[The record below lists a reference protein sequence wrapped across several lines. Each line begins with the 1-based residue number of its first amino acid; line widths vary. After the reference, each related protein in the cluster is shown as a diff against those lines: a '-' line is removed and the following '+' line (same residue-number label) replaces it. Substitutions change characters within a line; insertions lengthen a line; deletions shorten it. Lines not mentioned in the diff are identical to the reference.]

1 MSSYYERDYRYA
13 RDDPPS
19 SDEDKYKSTTVRRY
33 KVGGGGGS
41 STSRVERVERYEEV
55 EDDRRSRYSTRDD
68 LRDNRSHVG
77 RPSGEVVE
85 VDRRTEKTYLPERPR
100 SAFDPPVE
108 RERRVVEKR
117 IERDDS
123 GHHGQDRY
131 YERETDYIREPADRR
146 DTRDNTTVIR
156 ESRETIE
163 RDQPRNYWDRQS
175 RMPWDEGHEDVRIE
189 KHIERRSGDHVDD
202 MRIEKVVERDHDHDH
217 YSHHEHPGAVERY
230 TKETEYYSPADP
242 PPQPIIIRQKAPEP
256 QQIIVQEA
264 AAPPP
269 VIINQ
274 ERPEPGYIVLRE
286 NHRQVARPEPPEEY
300 YYRREER
307 DSRHREDDYAMER
320 YDRRHRRDY
329 PSEDED
335 YYVKRTIIRRERSS
349 SSDHHKKRHLAEGA
363 LAGAGLSALLSSRRD
378 REGDLPEHRGK
389 KVLAGA
395 ALGALG
401 TEVIRR
407 ARSAYEE
414 GHYDDDYDDRRHRS
428 RSKSRSRIT
437 TGLALGA
444 AALAVA
450 GGLKYMQSN
459 KIEKEEATRGRAR
472 RRYSDDEY
480 SRSSSRVSRVSR
492 TVSRTSRSRKR
503 SKSSVAKA
511 AAATGAVA
519 GLVQHY
525 RSKSRGKSRSKSK
538 VRTGAEIAA
547 ASLTGAAASKLWERH
562 KDKKEARERK
572 VDDDEEY
579 YSDRSHH
586 RRGYSSSRSRSRS
599 HSRSSRSRARS
610 VTIRE
615 GANRELGLV
624 EYGNDPLSPTAGY
637 VSAGEPRQ
645 RHHRRHRSPSVASD
659 PEIKRQRS
667 KSRLREAAAGVLG
680 AGAAAIGLKKYNDV
694 KKEKEKEKEKSR
706 ERSRERS
713 VGRSMERERQ
723 EVEDVR
729 PPREERRRDRRSR
742 ERQRQRYEEESDAGG
757 YYPGYEYDPEAPP
770 SPPTASGGYPQPYTG
785 PPPPGPSGPA
795 PPHGPAGFT
804 HYPNPSQMNVN
815 AYPPHPVYNPADY
828 PQPPRASSGGP
839 RNPYPPNAP
848 ESVSRGD
855 NPNHSPRTAPDPGGA
870 PAQDGLNSRR
880 RRSRR
885 SRPPSRSTYVSS
897 EPTTPPASLARKRSV
912 TFIPLSP
919 QSSQT
924 LRKLHESQERHSDSD
939 LSSDRTV
946 TRRRGRRRDP
956 DLSSEENDV
965 ELMPDR
971 FDTSDRP
978 LEPGDPGRWMTKGGS
993 FEYRPRDKGTQMQG
1007 AWGVG
1012 GTDADM
1018 VNRMAESVGSLL
1030 EGKSGCLGILG
1041 NVLSHLPKSDGVR
1054 GAVEDAKHDESEDEP
1069 ERPRR
1074 TRRRRTRG
1082 DDAYLK

>member
-1 MSSYYERDYRYA
+1 MSSYYERDYRYS
-13 RDDPPS
+13 RKDDPPS

-33 KVGGGGGS
+33 KVGAGGS
-41 STSRVERVERYEEV
+41 STSRVERVDRYDEV
-55 EDDRRSRYSTRDD
+55 DDDRRSRYSVRDD
-68 LRDNRSHVG
+68 FRDSRSHAG
-77 RPSGEVVE
+77 RTSGDLVE

-108 RERRVVEKR
+108 RERRVVETR
-117 IERDDS
+117 VEHDDPGHRD
-123 GHHGQDRY
+123 HDRY
-131 YERETDYIREPADRR
+131 WERETDYIREPDRR
-146 DTRDNTTVIR
+146 DRDNTTIVR

-175 RMPWDEGHEDVRIE
+175 RMPWDDHEDVRIE

-202 MRIEKVVERDHDHDH
+202 TRIEKHVERDHDHDH
-217 YSHHEHPGAVERY
+217 YSHHDHPGAIERY
-230 TKETEYYSPADP
+230 TKETEYYTPADP
-242 PPQPIIIRQKAPEP
+242 PPQPIVIRQKAPEP

-269 VIINQ
+269 VIIENR
-274 ERPEPGYIVLRE
+274 RPEPEYIVLRE
-286 NHRQVARPEPPEEY
+286 DNRQLARREPSEEY
-300 YYRREER
+300 YYRRDEHDGR
-307 DSRHREDDYAMER
+307 RREDDYAMER
-320 YDRRHRRDY
+320 YDRRRRDY
-329 PSEDED
+329 PSEDEE

-378 REGDLPEHRGK
+378 RDGDLPEHRGK

-401 TEVIRR
+401 TEVMRR

-414 GHYDDDYDDRRHRS
+414 RYDDGDYDDRRHRS

-492 TVSRTSRSRKR
+492 TSRSRKR
-503 SKSSVAKA
+503 SKSSAAKA

-562 KDKKEARERK
+562 KDKKESRERK
-572 VDDDEEY
+572 ADDDY
-579 YSDRSHH
+579 YSDRD
-586 RRGYSSSRSRSRS
+586 RGYSSSRSRSRS
-599 HSRSSRSRARS
+599 RSHSRSRSRSKPRS
-610 VTIRE
+610 FTTRE

-624 EYGNDPLSPTAGY
+624 EYGNDPLSPPSGY
-637 VSAGEPRQ
+637 ESAGEVRPRRR
-645 RHHRRHRSPSVASD
+645 RHHQPDSVVSD
-659 PEIKRQRS
+659 PEPTRKRS
-667 KSRLREAAAGVLG
+667 KSRLGEAAAGVLG
-680 AGAAAIGLKKYNDV
+680 ASAAAIGLKKYNDV
-694 KKEKEKEKEKSR
+694 KKEKEMSR
-706 ERSRERS
+706 ERSLERPRERS
-713 VGRSMERERQ
+713 VGRSAERERY
-723 EVEDVR
+723 EDAAAEEAVR
-729 PPREERRRDRRSR
+729 RESRRRDRRSR
-742 ERQRQRYEEESDAGG
+742 ERQRQRYEEEADAGG
-757 YYPGYEYDPEAPP
+757 YYPYEYDPGAPP
-770 SPPTASGGYPQPYTG
+770 SPPTASGGYPHPYSG
-785 PPPPGPSGPA
+785 APSPGPSGP
-795 PPHGPAGFT
+795 PPGPAGFT
-804 HYPNPSQMNVN
+804 QHPNPSQMNVH

-828 PQPPRASSGGP
+828 PPPGGS

-848 ESVSRGD
+848 ESVSRSD
-855 NPNHSPRTAPDPGGA
+855 NLNHSPRTAPDPSGA
-870 PAQDGLNSRR
+870 TAQDGLKPRG

-885 SRPPSRSTYVSS
+885 SRPLSRSSSVDS
-897 EPTTPPASLARKRSV
+897 EPAAPPAPRSRSKSV
-912 TFIPLSP
+912 SFIPLSP

-924 LRKLHESQERHSDSD
+924 LRKHHDSQEQRSDSD
-939 LSSDRTV
+939 PSSDRSLTH
-946 TRRRGRRRDP
+946 RRGRRQDTDP
-956 DLSSEENDV
+956 STEGNDV
-965 ELMPDR
+965 EVLPDR
-971 FDTSDRP
+971 FDTSGRP
-978 LEPGDPGRWMTKGGS
+978 LEPDDPRRWTTREGN
-993 FEYRPRDKGTQMQG
+993 FEYRPRDRGTQIQG

-1012 GTDADM
+1012 GNDAEM

-1030 EGKSGCLGILG
+1030 EGKSGLLGILG
-1041 NVLSHLPKSDGVR
+1041 NVISNLPKGGGVR
-1054 GAVEDAKHDESEDEP
+1054 GAVEDAKDESEDEP

-1074 TRRRRTRG
+1074 TRRRRHRG
-1082 DDAYLK
+1082 DDQYRV

>member
-1 MSSYYERDYRYA
+1 LPVRSQRRF
-13 RDDPPS
+13 PS

-41 STSRVERVERYEEV
+41 STSRVERVERYDEV
-55 EDDRRSRYSTRDD
+55 DDDRRSRYSTRDD
-68 LRDNRSHVG
+68 FRDNRSHAG

-100 SAFDPPVE
+100 SSFDPPVE

-117 IERDDS
+117 IERDES
-123 GHHGQDRY
+123 GHRDQDRY
-131 YERETDYIREPADRR
+131 WERETDYIREPDRR
-146 DTRDNTTVIR
+146 DHRDNTTVIR

-163 RDQPRNYWDRQS
+163 RDPPRNYWDRQS
-175 RMPWDEGHEDVRIE
+175 RMPWDDHEDVRIE

-202 MRIEKVVERDHDHDH
+202 MRIEKHVERDHDHDH
-217 YSHHEHPGAVERY
+217 YSHHDHPGAVERY
-230 TKETEYYSPADP
+230 TKETEYYTPADP
-242 PPQPIIIRQKAPEP
+242 PPQPIVIRQKAPEP

-286 NHRQVARPEPPEEY
+286 NNRQIARREPSEEY

-307 DSRHREDDYAMER
+307 DNRHKDDYAMER

-363 LAGAGLSALLSSRRD
+363 LAGAGLSAFLASRRD

-414 GHYDDDYDDRRHRS
+414 RDYEDDYDDRRHRS

-472 RRYSDDEY
+472 RRYSDEY
-480 SRSSSRVSRVSR
+480 SRSSSRVSR

-572 VDDDEEY
+572 VEDDDEY
-579 YSDRSHH
+579 YSDRDRHH
-586 RRGYSSSRSRSRS
+586 RGYSSSRSRSRSRS

-610 VTIRE
+610 FTTRE

-624 EYGNDPLSPTAGY
+624 EYGNDPLSPPAGY
-637 VSAGEPRQ
+637 VSAGEARQPR
-645 RHHRRHRSPSVASD
+645 HRRHRSPSVASD

-694 KKEKEKEKEKSR
+694 KKEKEKEKERSREQSR
-706 ERSRERS
+706 ERSI
-713 VGRSMERERQ
+713 GRSMERERH
-723 EVEDVR
+723 EVEDGR

-770 SPPTASGGYPQPYTG
+770 SPPTASGGYPQPYTTG
-785 PPPPGPSGPA
+785 PPPGPSGP
-795 PPHGPAGFT
+795 PPPPGPAGFT

-828 PQPPRASSGGP
+828 PPPPAPPAGGP
-839 RNPYPPNAP
+839 RNPFPPNAP

-855 NPNHSPRTAPDPGGA
+855 NPNHSPRTAPDLGGA
-870 PAQDGLNSRR
+870 AAQDGLKPRR

-885 SRPPSRSTYVSS
+885 SRPLSRSPSVSS
-897 EPTTPPASLARKRSV
+897 EPATPPASLAANKSV
-912 TFIPLSP
+912 SFIPLSP

-924 LRKLHESQERHSDSD
+924 LRKLHEAQDRHSDSD
-939 LSSDRTV
+939 LSSDRTLSH
-946 TRRRGRRRDP
+946 RRGRRRDP

-965 ELMPDR
+965 EVLPDR
-971 FDTSDRP
+971 FDTSGRP
-978 LEPGDPGRWMTKGGS
+978 LEPGDPGRWTSRGGS
-993 FEYRPRDKGTQMQG
+993 FEYRPRDRGTQMQG

-1030 EGKSGCLGILG
+1030 EGKSGLLGILG
-1041 NVLSHLPKSDGVR
+1041 NVISHLPKSDGVR

-1069 ERPRR
+1069 ERPRH
-1074 TRRRRTRG
+1074 TRRRRHRG

>member
-1 MSSYYERDYRYA
+1 MSSSYYEKDYRYS
-13 RDDPPS
+13 RKDDPS
-19 SDEDKYKSTTVRRY
+19 SDEEKYKSTTVRRY

-41 STSRVERVERYEEV
+41 SASRVERVERYDEID
-55 EDDRRSRYSTRDD
+55 DDRRSRYSVRDD
-68 LRDNRSHVG
+68 FRDSRSHAG
-77 RPSGEVVE
+77 RTSGDLVE

-100 SAFDPPVE
+100 SSFDPPVE

-123 GHHGQDRY
+123 GHRDQDRY
-131 YERETDYIREPADRR
+131 YERETDYIREPDR
-146 DTRDNTTVIR
+146 RDNTTVVR

-163 RDQPRNYWDRQS
+163 RDSPRNYWDRQS
-175 RMPWDEGHEDVRIE
+175 RMPWDDHEDVRIE

-202 MRIEKVVERDHDHDH
+202 MRIEKHVEREHDHDH
-217 YSHHEHPGAVERY
+217 YSHHDHPGAVERY
-230 TKETEYYSPADP
+230 TKETEYYTPADP
-242 PPQPIIIRQKAPEP
+242 PPQPIVIRQKAPEP

-269 VIINQ
+269 VIIDNK
-274 ERPEPGYIVLRE
+274 RPEPGYIILRE
-286 NHRQVARPEPPEEY
+286 DNRQLARREPSEEY

-320 YDRRHRRDY
+320 YDRRRRDY
-329 PSEDED
+329 PSDEEE

-363 LAGAGLSALLSSRRD
+363 LAGAGLSAFLASRRD
-378 REGDLPEHRGK
+378 RDGDLPENRGK

-401 TEVIRR
+401 TKVLRR

-414 GHYDDDYDDRRHRS
+414 RDYEDDYDDRRHRS

-503 SKSSVAKA
+503 SKSSAAKA

-525 RSKSRGKSRSKSK
+525 RSKSRGKSRSKSR

-572 VDDDEEY
+572 VDDEY
-579 YSDRSHH
+579 YSDRDH
-586 RRGYSSSRSRSRS
+586 RDRGYSSSRSRSRS
-599 HSRSSRSRARS
+599 QSRSRSRARS
-610 VTIRE
+610 FTTQE

-624 EYGNDPLSPTAGY
+624 EYGNDPLSPPASGY
-637 VSAGEPRQ
+637 ESAGEL
-645 RHHRRHRSPSVASD
+645 RHRPRPRHRAESVASD
-659 PEIKRQRS
+659 PEAKRKRS

-680 AGAAAIGLKKYNDV
+680 ASAAAIGLKKYNDV
-694 KKEKEKEKEKSR
+694 KKEKEMSR
-706 ERSRERS
+706 ERSRERL
-713 VGRSMERERQ
+713 VGRSMERERH
-723 EVEDVR
+723 ENDDVW
-729 PPREERRRDRRSR
+729 RETRRRDRRSR
-742 ERQRQRYEEESDAGG
+742 ERQRQRKLHSACCLRVFELIAISGYEEESDAGG
-757 YYPGYEYDPEAPP
+757 YYPHEYDPEAPP
-770 SPPTASGGYPQPYTG
+770 SPPTASGGYPQPYTAA
-785 PPPPGPSGPA
+785 PPPGPSGP
-795 PPHGPAGFT
+795 PPPAGFT
-804 HYPNPSQMNVN
+804 QHPNPSQMNVN

-828 PQPPRASSGGP
+828 PPPPGPPAGGS

-855 NPNHSPRTAPDPGGA
+855 NLNHSPRTAPDPGGA
-870 PAQDGLNSRR
+870 TAQDGLKPRR

-885 SRPPSRSTYVSS
+885 PRPLSRSSSVSS
-897 EPTTPPASLARKRSV
+897 EPVPPASLPTNKSV
-912 TFIPLSP
+912 SFIPLSP

-924 LRKLHESQERHSDSD
+924 LRKLHEAQDRRSNSDP
-939 LSSDRTV
+939 SSDRSLTH
-946 TRRRGRRRDP
+946 RRGRKRDA

-965 ELMPDR
+965 EVLPDR
-971 FDTSDRP
+971 FDTSGRP
-978 LEPGDPGRWMTKGGS
+978 LEPDDPRRLTTRGGS
-993 FEYRPRDKGTQMQG
+993 FEYRPRDREMQMQG

-1030 EGKSGCLGILG
+1030 EGKSGFLGILG
-1041 NVLSHLPKSDGVR
+1041 NVISHLPKSDGVR
-1054 GAVEDAKHDESEDEP
+1054 GAVEDAKDESEDGQ

-1074 TRRRRTRG
+1074 TRRRRHRG
-1082 DDAYLK
+1082 DDQYLD